1 MDTCLTKSKFCFWQ
15 ASQHGTMSRTFGV
28 SQDGR
33 KLRVRIVK
41 LKENNRNRA
50 AVRCNGTSL
59 KRGAVGPQRFK
70 ESAVP
75 GTYWGDDS
83 ANSGEQVSVNFSTGS
98 DTVTVQCRVGENLL
112 KVAEKC
118 GVMVVNND
126 FCFEGSCYHCEME
139 VVGGAK
145 EIGYRAEDTAGFLVR
160 SCICPVPAGRMNV
173 EVNIINAEDGW
184 GDSVV

>member
-1 MDTCLTKSKFCFWQ
+1 VALCDDAVVLMDTCLMQSKLCFWQ
-15 ASQHGTMSRTFGV
+15 ASQHGTMGRTFGV

-83 ANSGEQVSVNFSTGS
+83 ANSGEQVSVKFSTGS
-98 DTVTVQCRVGENLL
+98 DTVSIHLSTRIQ
-112 KVAEKC
+112 
-118 GVMVVNND
+118 
-126 FCFEGSCYHCEME
+126 
-139 VVGGAK
+139 
-145 EIGYRAEDTAGFLVR
+145 
-160 SCICPVPAGRMNV
+160 
-173 EVNIINAEDGW
+173 
-184 GDSVV
+184 